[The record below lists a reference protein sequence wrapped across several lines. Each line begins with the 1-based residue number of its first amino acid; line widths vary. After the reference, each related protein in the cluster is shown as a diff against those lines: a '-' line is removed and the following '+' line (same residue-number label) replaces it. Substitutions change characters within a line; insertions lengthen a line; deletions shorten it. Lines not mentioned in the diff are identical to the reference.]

1 MKTLEQAFQ
10 ELPLFADVPAT
21 IFPVLLN
28 GAVEMTYKAKEIIIG
43 EGETPSGLYILLSGT
58 AKLYKS
64 SPEGKEQTLF
74 VLTDGEPFCLCST
87 FRKKPFPVTAA
98 ALTTCR
104 VVSISK
110 QSFFAAAEK
119 NTAFLFSMLQKVS
132 ERLRDAMELAGTLSL
147 QEVPQR
153 IATFISKIEPQTES
167 EDSCTIYLPMSHKE
181 LAKVIG
187 ATPEALSRTL
197 KRMNEQGIISTDG
210 RHVRILD
217 RNLLEQCAEQGL
229 SS

>member
-10 ELPLFADVPAT
+10 ELPLFADVPTT
-21 IFPVLLN
+21 IFPILLN

-43 EGETPSGLYILLSGT
+43 EGESPSGLYILLNGT

-98 ALTTCR
+98 ALTPCR

-110 QSFFAAAEK
+110 QSFFAAADK
-119 NTAFLFSMLQKVS
+119 DTAFLFSMLQKVS

-153 IATFISKIEPQTES
+153 IATFIAKLDPQTIS
-167 EDSCTIYLPMSHKE
+167 SDQSTIYLPMSHKE

-210 RHVRILD
+210 RHVHILD
-217 RNLLEQCAEQGL
+217 RSLLEQCAELGL

>member
-1 MKTLEQAFQ
+1 MDTLQQAFQ
-10 ELPLFADVPAT
+10 KLPLLTEVPAEV
-21 IFPVLLN
+21 FPILLD
-28 GAVEMTYKAKEIIIG
+28 GAVEMTFKAKEIIIG
-43 EGETPSGLYILLSGT
+43 EGELPSGLYILLSGT

-64 SPEGKEQTLF
+64 SLDGKEQTLF

-87 FRKKPFPVTAA
+87 FRKKPFPVTAT
-98 ALTTCR
+98 ALTPCK

-119 NTAFLFSMLQKVS
+119 DNAFLFSMLLKVS

-147 QEVPQR
+147 QELPQR
-153 IATFISKIEPQTES
+153 IATFIAKLDSPATSQK
-167 EDSCTIYLPMSHKE
+167 EDHTVHLPISHKE

-197 KRMNEQGIISTDG
+197 KRMSEKGMIAIEG
-210 RHVRILD
+210 RTVHILNRIM
-217 RNLLEQCAEQGL
+217 LEECAEMAGF
-229 SS
+229 

>member
-1 MKTLEQAFQ
+1 MNTLEQAFQ
-10 ELPLFADVPAT
+10 KLPLLSKVPAE
-21 IFPVLLN
+21 IFPILLSD
-28 GAVEMTYKAKEIIIG
+28 AVEMTYKAKDIIIG
-43 EGETPSGLYILLSGT
+43 EGEFPSGLYILLSGT

-74 VLTDGEPFCLCST
+74 VLTDGEPFCVCST

-98 ALTTCR
+98 ALTPCK

-119 NTAFLFSMLQKVS
+119 DNVFLFSMLQKVS

-153 IATFISKIEPQTES
+153 IATFIAKLAPQTTSPEKQH
-167 EDSCTIYLPMSHKE
+167 TVHLPMSHKE

-197 KRMNEQGIISTDG
+197 KRMSEKGMIAIEG
-210 RHVRILD
+210 RNVRILD
-217 RNLLEQCAEQGL
+217 QEKLEHCAEMGI
-229 SS
+229 

>member
-21 IFPVLLN
+21 ILPILLN

-43 EGETPSGLYILLSGT
+43 EGESPSGLYILLNGT

-98 ALTTCR
+98 ALTPCR

-110 QSFFAAAEK
+110 QSFFAAADK
-119 NTAFLFSMLQKVS
+119 DTAFLFAMLQKVS

-153 IATFISKIEPQTES
+153 IATFMAKLDPQTIS
-167 EDSCTIYLPMSHKE
+167 SDQSTIYLPMSHKE

-210 RHVRILD
+210 RHVRILN
-217 RNLLEQCAEQGL
+217 RSLLEQCAEQGL

>member
-10 ELPLFADVPAT
+10 ELPLFTQVPAEV
-21 IFPVLLN
+21 FPILLN
-28 GAVEMTYKAKEIIIG
+28 GAIEMTYKAKDIIIG
-43 EGETPSGLYILLSGT
+43 EGESPSGLYFLLSGT

-74 VLTDGEPFCLCST
+74 VLHDGEPFCLCST

-98 ALTTCR
+98 ALTTCK

-110 QSFFAAAEK
+110 QSFFDAAEK
-119 NTAFLFSMLQKVS
+119 DTAFLFSVLQKVS

-153 IATFISKIEPQTES
+153 IATFIAKLAPI
-167 EDSCTIYLPMSHKE
+167 SCTQEKQTVTLPISHKE

-197 KRMNEQGIISTDG
+197 KRMNEQGMITIDG
-210 RHVRILD
+210 RNVHILD
-217 RNLLEQCAEQGL
+217 RKQLEHCADMGL
-229 SS
+229 

>member
-10 ELPLFADVPAT
+10 ELPLFTQVPAEV
-21 IFPVLLN
+21 FPILLN
-28 GAVEMTYKAKEIIIG
+28 GAIEMTYKAKDIIIG
-43 EGETPSGLYILLSGT
+43 EGESPSGLYFLLSGT

-74 VLTDGEPFCLCST
+74 VLHDGEPFCLCST

-98 ALTTCR
+98 ALTTCK

-119 NTAFLFSMLQKVS
+119 DTAFLFSVLQKVS

-153 IATFISKIEPQTES
+153 IATFIAKLTPLSSTQKKQMVA
-167 EDSCTIYLPMSHKE
+167 LPMSHKE

-197 KRMNEQGIISTDG
+197 KRMSEQGMITIDG
-210 RHVRILD
+210 RNVHILD
-217 RNLLEQCAEQGL
+217 RKQLEHCADMGL
-229 SS
+229 

>member
-21 IFPVLLN
+21 ILPILLN

-43 EGETPSGLYILLSGT
+43 EGESPSGLYILLNGT

-98 ALTTCR
+98 ALTPCR

-110 QSFFAAAEK
+110 QSFFAAADK
-119 NTAFLFSMLQKVS
+119 DTAFLFSMLQKVS

-153 IATFISKIEPQTES
+153 IATFIAKLDPQTMS
-167 EDSCTIYLPMSHKE
+167 SDQSTIYLPMSHKE

-210 RHVRILD
+210 RHVHILN
-217 RNLLEQCAEQGL
+217 RSLLEQCAEQGL

>member
-10 ELPLFADVPAT
+10 ELPLFAQVPSEV
-21 IFPVLLN
+21 FPTLLN
-28 GAVEMTYKAKEIIIG
+28 GAIEMTYKAKDIIIG
-43 EGETPSGLYILLSGT
+43 EGESPSGLYILLSGT

-74 VLTDGEPFCLCST
+74 VLHDGEPFCLCST

-98 ALTTCR
+98 ALTTCK
-104 VVSISK
+104 VISISK

-119 NTAFLFSMLQKVS
+119 DTAFLFSMLQKVS

-153 IATFISKIEPQTES
+153 IATFIAKLDPQSSLQKKQQIVT
-167 EDSCTIYLPMSHKE
+167 LPMSHKE

-197 KRMNEQGIISTDG
+197 KRMSEQGMIAIEG
-210 RHVRILD
+210 RSVHILD
-217 RNLLEQCAEQGL
+217 RKQLEHCADVGL
-229 SS
+229 

>member
-1 MKTLEQAFQ
+1 METLEQDFRK
-10 ELPLFADVPAT
+10 LPLFAELPTEV
-21 IFPVLLN
+21 FPILLN
-28 GAVEMTYKAKEIIIG
+28 GAIETTYKAKEIIIG
-43 EGETPSGLYILLSGT
+43 EGDSPSGLYILLDGT

-74 VLTDGEPFCLCST
+74 VLNSGEPFCLCST

-119 NTAFLFSMLQKVS
+119 DNAFLFSMLLKVS
-132 ERLRDAMELAGTLSL
+132 ERLRDAMELAGTLAL
-147 QEVPQR
+147 QEIPQR
-153 IATFISKIEPQTES
+153 IATFITKLESQNES
-167 EDSCTIYLPMSHKE
+167 ESNHQTIRLPMSHKE

-197 KRMNEQGIISTDG
+197 KRMSDNGMIAIEG
-210 RHVRILD
+210 RNVHVLD
-217 RNLLEQCAEQGL
+217 PERLEQCAETGL
-229 SS
+229 

>member
-10 ELPLFADVPAT
+10 ELPLFAQVPAEV
-21 IFPVLLN
+21 FPILLN
-28 GAVEMTYKAKEIIIG
+28 GAIETTYKAKEIIIG
-43 EGETPSGLYILLSGT
+43 EGETPSGLYFLLNGT

-74 VLTDGEPFCLCST
+74 VLHDGEPFCLCST

-119 NTAFLFSMLQKVS
+119 DTAFLFSVLQKVS

-153 IATFISKIEPQTES
+153 IATFIAKLEPQSSTQKKQQ
-167 EDSCTIYLPMSHKE
+167 TVALPMSHKE

-197 KRMNEQGIISTDG
+197 KRMSEQGMITIEG
-210 RHVRILD
+210 RNVHILD
-217 RNLLEQCAEQGL
+217 RKQLEHCADMGL
-229 SS
+229 

>member
-1 MKTLEQAFQ
+1 MKTLEHAFKS
-10 ELPLFADVPAT
+10 LPLFASLPDE
-21 IFPVLLN
+21 ILPVLL
-28 GAVEMTYKAKEIIIG
+28 ADCVEMNFQAKDIIIG
-43 EGETPSGLYILLSGT
+43 EKESPSGLYILLNGT

-74 VLTDGEPFCLCST
+74 LLEGGEPFCLCST

-98 ALTTCR
+98 ALTPCR

-110 QSFFAAAEK
+110 QSFFAAAHQNNE
-119 NTAFLFSMLQKVS
+119 FLFSMLLKVS

-153 IATFISKIEPQTES
+153 IATFLLNLQTKSSSLSPASVE
-167 EDSCTIYLPMSHKE
+167 LPMTHKE
-181 LAKVIG
+181 LSKVIG

-197 KRMNEQGIISTDG
+197 KKMSLRGILSING
-210 RHVRILD
+210 RTVHILD
-217 RNLLEQCAEQGL
+217 EEQLAVCAEIGL
-229 SS
+229 Q

>member
-10 ELPLFADVPAT
+10 ELPLFTQVPAEV
-21 IFPVLLN
+21 FPILLK
-28 GAVEMTYKAKEIIIG
+28 GAIEMTYKAKDIIIG
-43 EGETPSGLYILLSGT
+43 EGESPSGLYFLLSGT

-74 VLTDGEPFCLCST
+74 VLHDGEPFCLCST

-98 ALTTCR
+98 ALTTCK

-119 NTAFLFSMLQKVS
+119 DTAFLFSVLQKVS

-153 IATFISKIEPQTES
+153 IATFIAKLTPLSSTQEKQMVA
-167 EDSCTIYLPMSHKE
+167 LPMSHKE

-197 KRMNEQGIISTDG
+197 KRMSEQGMITIDG
-210 RHVRILD
+210 RNVHILD
-217 RNLLEQCAEQGL
+217 RKQLEHCADMGL
-229 SS
+229 